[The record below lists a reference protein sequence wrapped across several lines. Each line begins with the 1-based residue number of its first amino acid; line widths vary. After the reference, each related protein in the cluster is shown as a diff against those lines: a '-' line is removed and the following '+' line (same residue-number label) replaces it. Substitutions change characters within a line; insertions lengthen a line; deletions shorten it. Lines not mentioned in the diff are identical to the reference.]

1 MRATFLIHELAET
14 DPAGRP
20 KLRLQYAQVVELRF
34 LPRGDGG
41 PGRIRWPHV
50 SVNTLEKVSD
60 VPDLQP
66 AALDGGAGVTR

>member
-1 MRATFLIHELAET
+1 MRATFLLHELAET

-20 KLRLQYAQVVELRF
+20 KLRLRF